1 MLMPMPLTLHQHR
14 FAIYL
19 IAITLGSTWPG
30 ASFCQNLTPFDAAAG
45 VALHPAW
52 VVSGLPADKA
62 VPRSRFSLVPL
73 AGDTVLELST
83 NASYGV
89 ISHAWAGPVPPY
101 LSWRWR
107 LERGLPQADIAT
119 KPGDDAALKVCVMFD
134 QPLAD
139 IPFGQRAALSLARAV
154 TGQSLP
160 AATLCYLWD
169 SRYPAGSAGANP
181 YSARVRYLVLDGPA
195 SPSGQWVTQR
205 RNVTEDFARLFG
217 QESRSTPPVIAV
229 AVGADSD
236 NTGGQSLAYLTQ
248 MRWNP

>member
-1 MLMPMPLTLHQHR
+1 MRITLFRYR
-14 FAIYL
+14 FAIYFIATTL
-19 IAITLGSTWPG
+19 ISTWPG
-30 ASFCQNLTPFDAAAG
+30 AAFSQNLAPFDAAAG
-45 VALHPAW
+45 VALHPTW

-89 ISHAWAGPVPPY
+89 ISHAWAGPVPRY

-154 TGQSLP
+154 TGQALP

-169 SRYPAGSAGANP
+169 SRYPAGSSGANP

-205 RNVTEDFARLFG
+205 RNVAEDFDRLFG

-248 MRWNP
+248 LRWNP

>member
-1 MLMPMPLTLHQHR
+1 MGVTLLQHR
-14 FAIYL
+14 NAVYW
-19 IAITLGSTWPG
+19 IATALVCTWPG
-30 ASFCQNLTPFDAAAG
+30 AALSQNLAPFDAAAR

-52 VVSGLPADKA
+52 VASGLPADKG

-73 AGDTVLELST
+73 EGETVLELTT

-89 ISHAWAGPVPPY
+89 ISHAWDGPAPRH

-154 TGQSLP
+154 TGQALP

-181 YSARVRYLVLDGPA
+181 HSARVRYLVLDGPA
-195 SPSGQWVTQR
+195 SPTGQWVTQR
-205 RNVTEDFARLFG
+205 RHVAEDFARLFG
-217 QESRSTPPVIAV
+217 QESRTTPPVIAV
-229 AVGADSD
+229 AVGADGD
-236 NTGGQSLAYLTQ
+236 NTGGQSLAYLAQ
-248 MRWNP
+248 LRWNP

>member
-1 MLMPMPLTLHQHR
+1 MPMPLTVQQLR
-14 FAIYL
+14 IAIIL
-19 IAITLGSTWPG
+19 IAITLISTWPA
-30 ASFCQNLTPFDAAAG
+30 ASFSQNLAPFDAAAG

-52 VVSGLPADKA
+52 VVSGLPADKG

-73 AGDTVLELST
+73 AGDAVLELST

-89 ISHAWAGPVPPY
+89 ISHTWAGPAPHH

-154 TGQSLP
+154 TGQALP

-205 RNVTEDFARLFG
+205 RNVAEDFARLFG

-248 MRWNP
+248 LRWNP

>member
-30 ASFCQNLTPFDAAAG
+30 ASFSQNLTPFDAAAG

-154 TGQSLP
+154 TGQALP

-169 SRYPAGSAGANP
+169 SRYPAGSSGANP